1 MAHDA
6 VAAASCRTAAEPAP
20 ARSRPDPPG
29 WPRLLSLGW
38 VSHLA
43 LPCGLSGRLPP
54 RRQCATGGPF
64 SDPGCSWQILPPG
77 DPVDKISDQYWK
89 IRAEEV
95 PEEERQAGPQDRLLH
110 VYHFRRDKLNKDQ
123 VSPHPTPP
131 LPPRCGPLGMAKS
144 PTSWHVLAAFSFL
157 LLFNSLRP
165 SCCQGRLFLDRK
177 TAQIAGWP
185 GLLVA
190 GAG

>member
-1 MAHDA
+1 M
-6 VAAASCRTAAEPAP
+6 
-20 ARSRPDPPG
+20 
-29 WPRLLSLGW
+29 
-38 VSHLA
+38 
-43 LPCGLSGRLPP
+43 
-54 RRQCATGGPF
+54 
-64 SDPGCSWQILPPG
+64 
-77 DPVDKISDQYWK
+77 DKISDQYWK

-123 VSPHPTPP
+123 VSLNPAKTISPHCA
-131 LPPRCGPLGMAKS
+131 LPGMAELL
-144 PTSWHVLAAFSFL
+144 TSWHVFAAFSFL

-165 SCCQGRLFLDRK
+165 SCCQGRLFLVRK
-177 TAQIAGWP
+177 TARIAGWP